1 MLGGAGSWELGGV
14 GGAGRGWELEL
25 GDGMCW
31 EVLRG
36 AGSWELG
43 VGRSCRAGT
52 VGTSG
57 DYCRGLWGAGH
68 EPALHTTL

>member
-14 GGAGRGWELEL
+14 GGAGRGRELEL

-36 AGSWELG
+36 AGSWEELQ
-43 VGRSCRAGT
+43 GRDCWVHQIHRGD
-52 VGTSG
+52 TSRL
-57 DYCRGLWGAGH
+57 Y
-68 EPALHTTL
+68 TLRYDVVML